1 MSGRGQVAGVCGHR
15 KGVYDTHPDCLKCS
29 GCTRQRKC
37 RFCDAWTAQDWES
50 VALARTHASRKKSG
64 RSSSWSIA
72 STDPAP
78 VPPPVPAG
86 ELTSRAPSISGRST
100 TSVSSRSRW
109 DIYNMNKQNKISCT
123 NDDLLLQ
130 RGRGLPP
137 SPNWGP
143 TPRAL
148 GPKLEVPR
156 SPPKARRQASQ
167 KGKAS
172 EPGAGPAG
180 PSGKGRKSRSKGSVP
195 ATVVEH
201 QAALPGATDTEP
213 DTSHQAPGRQVV
225 PHWLHGTSH
234 GTGHQSPG
242 SAAYGDRPSPGTC
255 HHR

>member
-1 MSGRGQVAGVCGHR
+1 MSGRGQVAGACGHR

-64 RSSSWSIA
+64 CASSGSTV
-72 STDPAP
+72 STDPSP

-86 ELTSRAPSISGRST
+86 DLTSHAPSISGRST

-109 DIYNMNKQNKISCT
+109 DMFNMNKQNKISCT

-137 SPNWGP
+137 IPKLGAN
-143 TPRAL
+143 TQAL

-156 SPPKARRQASQ
+156 SPQGAEASPPRRERLRNQAPAQQGPAAKAASLIPRVRSLLPSLSTRQRCLVRRIPNWTPVTRQACLVTSR
-167 KGKAS
+167 
-172 EPGAGPAG
+172 PALAPRYLTRHRG
-180 PSGKGRKSRSKGSVP
+180 TS
-195 ATVVEH
+195 H
-201 QAALPGATDTEP
+201 QAALL
-213 DTSHQAPGRQVV
+213 R
-225 PHWLHGTSH
+225 
-234 GTGHQSPG
+234 
-242 SAAYGDRPSPGTC
+242 
-255 HHR
+255 